1 MKSPWSRSERII
13 NALLPRLHTPVGMV
27 QLERWTSSTPN
38 YSEKNLCTKRNG
50 GICLE
55 PIKTTKQQL
64 QEERRKNMALTARL
78 EQTEATLVYVAM
90 MTRVELDSDTEEEN
104 RNVEEV

>member
-1 MKSPWSRSERII
+1 M
-13 NALLPRLHTPVGMV
+13 
-27 QLERWTSSTPN
+27 
-38 YSEKNLCTKRNG
+38 
-50 GICLE
+50 E

-90 MTRVELDSDTEEEN
+90 MTSVELDSDTEEES

>member
-1 MKSPWSRSERII
+1 M
-13 NALLPRLHTPVGMV
+13 
-27 QLERWTSSTPN
+27 
-38 YSEKNLCTKRNG
+38 
-50 GICLE
+50 E
-55 PIKTTKQQL
+55 PIKNAKKQL

-90 MTRVELDSDTEEEN
+90 MTSIELDSDTEEES

>member
-1 MKSPWSRSERII
+1 M
-13 NALLPRLHTPVGMV
+13 
-27 QLERWTSSTPN
+27 
-38 YSEKNLCTKRNG
+38 
-50 GICLE
+50 E

-78 EQTEATLVYVAM
+78 EQTEANLVYVAM
-90 MTRVELDSDTEEEN
+90 MTSIELDSDTEEES

>member
-1 MKSPWSRSERII
+1 M
-13 NALLPRLHTPVGMV
+13 
-27 QLERWTSSTPN
+27 
-38 YSEKNLCTKRNG
+38 
-50 GICLE
+50 E
-55 PIKTTKQQL
+55 PIKNTKQQL

>member
-1 MKSPWSRSERII
+1 M
-13 NALLPRLHTPVGMV
+13 
-27 QLERWTSSTPN
+27 
-38 YSEKNLCTKRNG
+38 
-50 GICLE
+50 E
-55 PIKTTKQQL
+55 PIKNTKQQL

-90 MTRVELDSDTEEEN
+90 MTSVELDSDTEEES